1 VLHRGRAPRSSA
13 QVAAQWRFVPTVPF
27 ELQPHATALISPA
40 TAQLSPLHSPP
51 PSPTARATAPRTA
64 LPSTTACGSARTTSV
79 QAFANPTELKV
90 GGAMSSSLTPQADDP
105 FGGRSIRTRAR
116 FESRSTRPC
125 VHRSP
130 RRPAL
135 MRCTECCPAATV
147 LAGARAIGLAVLAAR
162 DHPDHHPRRPRCRR
176 GRPRPSRHLR
186 TRLSP
191 LLTYLHLTHH
201 TLHETTFAFLPYEN
215 FLLETDR
222 LTKQAAHPPPSRP
235 RTARHRLPLAALDP

>member
-1 VLHRGRAPRSSA
+1 MGPPRGPVVLHRGRAPRSSA

-116 FESRSTRPC
+116 FESRSIRPC

-130 RRPAL
+130 RSPALTCRAECCLQVLSSHARAPWGSRSGRPAIIPTIIL
-135 MRCTECCPAATV
+135 DDPAA
-147 LAGARAIGLAVLAAR
+147 GAAAPAP
-162 DHPDHHPRRPRCRR
+162 HAT
-176 GRPRPSRHLR
+176 R
-186 TRLSP
+186 TPAFRLSL
-191 LLTYLHLTHH
+191 LLTPHAPHLARNHFCIPA
-201 TLHETTFAFLPYEN
+201 LRE
-215 FLLETDR
+215 LLT
-222 LTKQAAHPPPSRP
+222 
-235 RTARHRLPLAALDP
+235 

>member
-1 VLHRGRAPRSSA
+1 VGPPRGPVVLHRGRAPRSSA

-27 ELQPHATALISPA
+27 ELPPHATALISPA

-51 PSPTARATAPRTA
+51 PSPTARATASRTA

-116 FESRSTRPC
+116 FESRSIRPC

-135 MRCTECCPAATV
+135 MRYTECCPAATV

-162 DHPDHHPRRPRCRR
+162 DHPDHHPRRSRRRR
-176 GRPRPSRHLR
+176 GRPRPSRHLH
-186 TRLSP
+186 TCLPP
-191 LLTYLHLTHH
+191 LLATYTSRTTPCTNHFCIPALRDLLT
-201 TLHETTFAFLPYEN
+201 
-215 FLLETDR
+215 
-222 LTKQAAHPPPSRP
+222 
-235 RTARHRLPLAALDP
+235 